1 MSQPHSYIYIPCD
14 REIIITKQDST
25 SSNSIEQNAL
35 LFEQHLNAT
44 FINHLN

>member
-14 REIIITKQDST
+14 REIIITKQDI
-25 SSNSIEQNAL
+25 SNSIEQNAL